1 METTDLSSNL
11 LAEKMVIS
19 VLLIISLPFWFM
31 VSDYP
36 AIIILLLL
44 LVSFCG
50 FSIYVIKFVVSN
62 ICYDVDFIY
71 IQYGKQNFK
80 AELSKIQQIKTTP
93 NWGSWRTQWRLMYLE
108 NGKECYAYFYSK
120 YGFFSLKPFI
130 KLVKAK
136 NPDLEINYI
145 SLDVDFD

>member
-11 LAEKMVIS
+11 LAEKMVTS
-19 VLLIISLPFWFM
+19 VLLIISLPFWFI
-31 VSDYP
+31 VSEYP
-36 AIIILLLL
+36 AILILLLL

-50 FSIYVIKFVVSN
+50 FSIYVIKFVVSD
-62 ICYDVDFIY
+62 IFYDDDFIY
-71 IQYGKQNFK
+71 IQNRKQKFK

-93 NWGSWRTQWRLMYLE
+93 NWGSWRTQWRLIYLE